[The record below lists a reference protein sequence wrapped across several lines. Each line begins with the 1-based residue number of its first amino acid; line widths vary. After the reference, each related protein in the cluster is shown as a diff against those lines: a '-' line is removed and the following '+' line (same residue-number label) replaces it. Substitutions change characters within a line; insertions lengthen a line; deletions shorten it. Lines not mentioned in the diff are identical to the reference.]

1 MIIIFF
7 FFLLSFLYS
16 CEQTIYG
23 TYKIIEGNSFE
34 VRAKNTNIYTVK
46 SGDNLFLI
54 AKKNFVS
61 VKDLINLN
69 NIESPF
75 KIYPKQK
82 LILPELNT
90 HKVLK
95 GETIYSI
102 SRKYDVDRY
111 QLSKVNKLTSENK
124 IFVGNRLFIPSTKK
138 ILKKEKITVNKKK
151 IIKKNNQNNSIFF
164 QWPVNGNVIL
174 NYGMIKPGLHN
185 DGINI
190 KAKKGENVLASSGG
204 KIIYAG
210 NEIPGYGNLVLIKH
224 SDNWITAYAHLEKIF
239 LDKGTTVNK
248 GENIG
253 TVGSSGNVKI
263 PQLHFEIRKGKK
275 ALNPSEF
282 LS

>member
-1 MIIIFF
+1 MIIIIL

-34 VRAKNTNIYTVK
+34 VRKKNTNIYTVK

>member
-1 MIIIFF
+1 MIIIIL

-111 QLSKVNKLTSENK
+111 QLSKINKLTSENK

>member
-7 FFLLSFLYS
+7 FFLLSSLYS

-34 VRAKNTNIYTVK
+34 VRKKNTNIYTVK

-138 ILKKEKITVNKKK
+138 ILKKEKITVKKK
-151 IIKKNNQNNSIFF
+151 KNIKKKNQNNSIFF

-190 KAKKGENVLASSGG
+190 KAKK
-204 KIIYAG
+204 
-210 NEIPGYGNLVLIKH
+210 
-224 SDNWITAYAHLEKIF
+224 
-239 LDKGTTVNK
+239 
-248 GENIG
+248 
-253 TVGSSGNVKI
+253 VKM
-263 PQLHFEIRKGKK
+263 
-275 ALNPSEF
+275 
-282 LS
+282 

>member
-7 FFLLSFLYS
+7 FFLLSSLYS

-34 VRAKNTNIYTVK
+34 VRKKNTNIYTVK

-138 ILKKEKITVNKKK
+138 ILKKEKITVKKK
-151 IIKKNNQNNSIFF
+151 KNIKKKNQNNSIFF

-190 KAKKGENVLASSGG
+190 KAKKGENVIASSGG

-239 LDKGTTVNK
+239 LDKGTIVNK